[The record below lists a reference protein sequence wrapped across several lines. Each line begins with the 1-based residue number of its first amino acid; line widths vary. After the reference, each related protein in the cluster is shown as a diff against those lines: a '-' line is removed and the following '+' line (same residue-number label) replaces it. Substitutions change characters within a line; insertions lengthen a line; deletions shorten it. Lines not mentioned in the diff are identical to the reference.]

1 MLIWLLI
8 ALLLMPIII
17 GWSIAAP
24 RYKGAISDHF
34 DGKQFFNPSGQNSKG
49 FRDVAKWQTQKRE
62 KTPWSIVQDFEF
74 GNPPTSDITN
84 PTSDTPSVKN
94 GFLTNLSQLRVTFVG
109 HSTVLLQF
117 DGWNIL
123 TDPVW
128 YERCSPFQWAGP
140 KRVQPAGIRFE
151 DLPPIHL
158 ILQSHNHWDHLDIQ
172 NLKKI
177 YQKFKPQIVTSLGIS
192 QFLNQHGIEKS
203 VDLDWH
209 DTFLV
214 KKSENTEGV
223 FDVGFGM
230 SDVGR
235 LPKSGVRNPKS
246 NSFSELTVTCLPAQH
261 FSGRGIPDRNAT
273 LWSSFM
279 VSSPTVG
286 NIYFAGDSGYASFF
300 KEIGEQFGTIRL
312 ALIPIGAFKPEW
324 FMSPIHCSPA
334 EAVEIH
340 LDLKAEKSLAIHHG
354 TFPLADD
361 GQVEPVDLLKAALLL
376 RGVPEDDFFVLKEGK
391 FRDL

>member
-1 MLIWLLI
+1 MIFWILLI
-8 ALLLMPIII
+8 ILVFPILVVVI
-17 GWSIAAP
+17 GSAISAP

-49 FRDVAKWQTQKRE
+49 FKDVAKWQSSKRE
-62 KTPWSIVQDFEF
+62 KPVWSTVTNFEF
-74 GNPPTSDITN
+74 GEKPIVEISPKTAERG
-84 PTSDTPSVKN
+84 PSVKN
-94 GFLTNLSQLRVTFVG
+94 AFLNDLSDLRVTFVG

-128 YERCSPFQWAGP
+128 YDRCSPVQWAGP
-140 KRVQPAGIRFE
+140 KRIKPAGIKLE

-158 ILQSHNHWDHLDIQ
+158 ILQSHNHWDHLDIE

-177 YQKFKPQIVTSLGIS
+177 YQKHQPQIVTSLGIS
-192 QFLNQHGIEKS
+192 AFLKQHGIEKS
-203 VDLDWH
+203 VDLDWN
-209 DTFLV
+209 DTFSV
-214 KKSENTEGV
+214 KKQGIMSEKGKNTEE
-223 FDVGFGM
+223 
-230 SDVGR
+230 SY
-235 LPKSGVRNPKS
+235 
-246 NSFSELTVTCLPAQH
+246 FSELTVTCLPAQH
-261 FSGRGIPDRNAT
+261 FSGRGTLDRNAT

-279 VSSPTVG
+279 VSSPTSG
-286 NIYFAGDSGYASFF
+286 NIYFGGDSGYAPFF
-300 KEIGEQFGTIRL
+300 KQIGEQFGKIRL

-334 EAVEIH
+334 EAVDIH
-340 LDLKAEKSLAIHHG
+340 LDLNAEKSLAIHHG

-361 GQVEPVDLLKAALLL
+361 GQEEPVDDLKKALVL
-376 RGVPEDDFFVLKEGK
+376 RGVAEDDFFVLKEGH